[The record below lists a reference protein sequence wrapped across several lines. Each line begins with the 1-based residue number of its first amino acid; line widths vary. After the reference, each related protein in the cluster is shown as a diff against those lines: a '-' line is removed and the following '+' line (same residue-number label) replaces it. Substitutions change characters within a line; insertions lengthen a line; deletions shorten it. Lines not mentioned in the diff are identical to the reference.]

1 MIYLSFYLSARD
13 FGTLIP
19 EIKGYSRD
27 INPEIELNPK
37 QRTAVMRPGR
47 SIRIIDYDNGDVDR
61 HLAFE
66 LRRRERTDQT
76 HVESVLSVI
85 CLNQSLQL
93 VTEISSENPSDDA
106 KTIRYLGTQ
115 IDRKIMKESIG
126 INLNNVSSDIMYVGF
141 MMNSCSGE
149 KLDSVKKAKCNLSN
163 VTTGIDLASYTIQND
178 SLKECTTLMM
188 ACLYRDSGDWNLRIL
203 GKGITGNVFQHFQ
216 RFLHG
221 PAPQPAVVPETEI
234 ITNIMPSHC

>member
-1 MIYLSFYLSARD
+1 
-13 FGTLIP
+13 
-19 EIKGYSRD
+19 
-27 INPEIELNPK
+27 
-37 QRTAVMRPGR
+37 
-47 SIRIIDYDNGDVDR
+47 
-61 HLAFE
+61 
-66 LRRRERTDQT
+66 
-76 HVESVLSVI
+76 VI